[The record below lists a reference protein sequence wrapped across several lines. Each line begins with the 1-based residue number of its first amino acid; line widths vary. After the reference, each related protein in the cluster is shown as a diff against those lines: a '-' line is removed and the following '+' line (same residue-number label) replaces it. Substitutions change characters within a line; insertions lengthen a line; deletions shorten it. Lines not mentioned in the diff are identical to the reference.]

1 MGSWYVVA
9 GMLVEKRRWLV
20 RIQPYIG
27 AVLVVF
33 GVIPLALA
41 VMRGFDAKKLE
52 SLAFG
57 LFFVFGGVS
66 MMHRGTLTR
75 AGFFGFTV
83 GSLAF
88 AILVAM
94 ALA

>member
-1 MGSWYVVA
+1 
-9 GMLVEKRRWLV
+9 MLVQKRRWLV

-27 AVLVVF
+27 AMLVLF
-33 GVIPLALA
+33 GVVPLALA

-52 SLAFG
+52 PLAFG
-57 LFFVFGGVS
+57 FFFLFGGVS

-75 AGFFGFTV
+75 GGFLGFTL
-83 GSLAF
+83 GSITLAI
-88 AILVAM
+88 AIAM